1 MSRNKVDA
9 CIFCSNAPCTCNQP
23 AKKAAAKPPKPQ
35 VKKEPEASAS
45 PAKTKPSHLD
55 AMRAAAAAAPARPA
69 IQVEPEKKFDPF
81 AGMSE
86 DDIVWNAAIRNLAPL
101 MRESDRERYTGI
113 ITSKPHPDEAKIMWK
128 RRRRDAE
135 EAG

>member
-9 CIFCSNAPCTCNQP
+9 CIFCGNAPCTCGQP
-23 AKKAAAKPPKPQ
+23 TRKATAKPPKAQ
-35 VKKEPEASAS
+35 VKKEPESSAQ
-45 PAKTKPSHLD
+45 TKPNHLD
-55 AMRAAAAAAPARPA
+55 AMRAAAAAAPVHPTV
-69 IQVEPEKKFDPF
+69 QVESKKFDPF

-101 MRESDRERYTGI
+101 MRESDREHYTAI

-128 RRRRDAE
+128 RRRKDAE